1 MLVADYILKFLYEK
15 KVKDIFLLTGGAAS
29 FIVDAFSRQNKVKFT
44 CVGHEQSSAMMA
56 DAYSRVGPNFSATLS
71 SSGPGGQNL
80 VTGIACSWFDSI
92 PVMHITGNVN
102 TYESIG
108 AQKGTNGVR
117 QVGFQETDVVSMVKP
132 ITKYAVK
139 IKSSREIIKELEKAY
154 QIAISG
160 RPGPVLIDIP
170 MDIQKKK
177 IIFKSLKNKRKKI
190 NKNKL
195 NTIDLKKI
203 DKLINLINKSWRPV
217 LLIGGGVRISNSVNV
232 LNKILKELSIPI
244 VTTWSGVDGVDHYNK
259 NFIGTAGVY
268 GTRPA
273 NFTIQNS
280 DLLICLGTRLETRLT
295 GGKPN
300 TFAKNS
306 KIIVVDIDKN
316 ELSKKR
322 GLNIDTAI
330 NMNLNSFLPIF
341 KQKLKVQNAE
351 KWNQWKKICKKWN
364 TKYPIIDKKYYSQN
378 QYVNP
383 YVFLGKLSKYLK
395 QDDIIVSATGAHLTW
410 AMQALKLKKN
420 QRMFSAFGNSP
431 MGYALPGS
439 IGACI
444 AKGKKKRIICL
455 DGDGSL
461 QINLQELQTINYYK
475 LPIKLILMNNDGY
488 GIIKQFKEL
497 YLKTKRDLS
506 WKGISNP
513 NFEKLSKTY
522 NIKYFSI
529 KNNKGIEINLKKFL
543 SQKGAGFLEVKI
555 SPKQK
560 IIPKLTFGDSI
571 ENTYPYLPKKELK
584 KNIIKN

>member
-1 MLVADYILKFLYEK
+1 MLVSDYILKFLYEK
-15 KVKDIFLLTGGAAS
+15 KVKDVFLLTGGAAS
-29 FIVDAFSRQNKVKFT
+29 FIVDAFSRQNKIKFT

-117 QVGFQETDVVSMVKP
+117 QIGFQETDVVSMVKP

-139 IKSSREIIKELEKAY
+139 IKSDREIAKELEKAY

-177 IIFKSLKNKRKKI
+177 IRLKDKKKKI
-190 NKNKL
+190 KTSIKFKVKK
-195 NTIDLKKI
+195 TESQKI
-203 DKLINLINKSWRPV
+203 DKIINLINRSSRPV

-232 LNKILKELSIPI
+232 LEKIIRKLKIPL
-244 VTTWSGVDGVDHYNK
+244 VTTWSGVDSVDHYNE

-300 TFAKNS
+300 TFAKKS

-322 GLNIDTAI
+322 GININIAI

-341 KQKLKVQNAE
+341 NQKLKIKNAN
-351 KWNQWKKICKKWN
+351 KWNQWKKICKNWN

-378 QYVNP
+378 YYVNP
-383 YVFLGKLSKYLK
+383 YVFLNKLSKHLK
-395 QDDIIVSATGAHLTW
+395 NNDIIVSATGAHLTW
-410 AMQALKLKKN
+410 AMQALKLKRN

-475 LPIKLILMNNDGY
+475 LPIKIVLMNNSGY

-513 NFEKLSKTY
+513 NFKKLSKTY
-522 NIKYFSI
+522 KIKYFSI
-529 KNNKGIEINLKKFL
+529 LNNKNIDSNLKKFL
-543 SQKGAGFLEVKI
+543 NQRGAGFLEVKI
-555 SPKQK
+555 SPNQK
-560 IIPKLTFGDSI
+560 IIPKVTFGDSI

-584 KNIIKN
+584 KNMIKT